1 MQVKVGDRVTWTTR
15 PCSGFATVYVGRL
28 SSLSYNP
35 EYANVSVPT
44 NLGQQQSHRVAL
56 SRLTVTDCSEGATTI
71 MPEPEFPPIGS
82 IWRLKV
88 PRVIVGPLGTVTGYE
103 KRTVLAIDRDQQKIT
118 WKVSGMQRIA
128 SLRTWKKWAKDAE
141 RVSE

>member
-1 MQVKVGDRVTWTTR
+1 MQVGDLVTWTTR

-35 EYANVSVPT
+35 EYANVSVP

-71 MPEPEFPPIGS
+71 MPEPEFPPMGS
-82 IWRLKV
+82 TWQCKV
-88 PRVIVGPLGTVTGYE
+88 PRVIVGPLGTAMGYE
-103 KRTVLAIDRDQQKIT
+103 KRTVLAINRVLQKIT
-118 WKVSGMQRIA
+118 WKMSGVQRTA
-128 SLRTWKKWAKDAE
+128 SLRTWKKWAKYAE

>member
-1 MQVKVGDRVTWTTR
+1 MQVGDLVTWTTR
-15 PCSGFATVYVGRL
+15 PCSGLATVYVGRL

-35 EYANVSVPT
+35 EYANVSVP
-44 NLGQQQSHRVAL
+44 NLGQRQSHRVAL

-71 MPEPEFPPIGS
+71 TPEPEFPPIGS

-103 KRTVLAIDRDQQKIT
+103 KRTILAIDRDQQKIT

>member
-1 MQVKVGDRVTWTTR
+1 MQVGDLVTWTTR

-35 EYANVSVPT
+35 EYANVSVP
-44 NLGQQQSHRVAL
+44 NLGQRQSHRVAL

-71 MPEPEFPPIGS
+71 MPEPEFPPMGS
-82 IWRLKV
+82 TWQCKV
-88 PRVIVGPLGTVTGYE
+88 PRVIVGPLGTAMGYE
-103 KRTVLAIDRDQQKIT
+103 KRTVLAINRVLQKIT
-118 WKVSGMQRIA
+118 WKMSGVQRTA
-128 SLRTWKKWAKDAE
+128 SLRTWKKWAKYAE

>member
-1 MQVKVGDRVTWTTR
+1 MQVGDLVTWTTR
-15 PCSGFATVYVGRL
+15 PCSGLATVYVGRL

-35 EYANVSVPT
+35 EYANVSVP
-44 NLGQQQSHRVAL
+44 NLGQRQSHRVAL
-56 SRLTVTDCSEGATTI
+56 SRLTVTECREGATTI
-71 MPEPEFPPIGS
+71 TPEPEFPPIGS

>member
-1 MQVKVGDRVTWTTR
+1 MQVGDLVTWTTR

-35 EYANVSVPT
+35 EYANVSVP
-44 NLGQQQSHRVAL
+44 NLGQRQSHRVAL

-71 MPEPEFPPIGS
+71 TPEPEFPPIGS

-88 PRVIVGPLGTVTGYE
+88 PRVIVGPLGTATGYE